1 MLPGALKVWLAAAP
15 VSMTKSIDGLIMSA
29 TTQLNKDASADGV
42 FVFINAKRDRA
53 KLLWRDKSGWCLL
66 YKRLDTK
73 LIAEVHMTAGETC
86 AVIDAQQLALLLEGA
101 DKRRGRREKVKS
113 ARDLALSRMSSV
125 TTIMRREPSRPHP

>member
-29 TTQLNKDASADGV
+29 TTQLNKDASANGV

-66 YKRLDTK
+66 YKRLDTR
-73 LIAEVHMTAGETC
+73 LIAEVHMTAGATC
-86 AVIDAQQLALLLEGA
+86 VIIDANQLATLLDGA
-101 DKRRGRREKVKS
+101 DKRRGRRAEVKS
-113 ARDLALSRMSSV
+113 ARDLALSRMASV
-125 TTIMRREPSRPHP
+125 TTIARHEATRPCQ